1 MANFCL
7 TLDDFRRLILSN
19 DFVKFKERTDTVNL
33 FYLVNYARP
42 TDQPERQKDEG
53 KGNWRV
59 ALPIIMSA
67 KTARRSESVDILRHG
82 SAASVT

>member
-53 KGNWRV
+53 KGN
-59 ALPIIMSA
+59 
-67 KTARRSESVDILRHG
+67 
-82 SAASVT
+82 